1 MLRISPVILFFVLAA
16 CESAQDKV
24 EASIK
29 YFSLTQ
35 FASEVKADLAG
46 DTTRNFEKK
55 VTVNGKYEVTK
66 TNRIEWETDLELLRQ
81 LDINK
86 PSWQLSFS
94 QTETTLPNGQLIR
107 IIATDSMPQVKE
119 VRVVKNKEGK
129 VMEVFA
135 LKHTKNFLYELTQSV
150 HYFTDSLYQIKSS
163 QKIWLLGDKEFFLET
178 KFLR

>member
-1 MLRISPVILFFVLAA
+1 MLKISPVILFFVLAA
-16 CESAQDKV
+16 CENVKDKAA
-24 EASIK
+24 ASNK

-35 FASEVKADLAG
+35 FANEVEADIAR

-55 VTVNGKYEVTK
+55 VTINGKSEVK
-66 TNRIEWETDLELLRQ
+66 NSIKPDWNTDLELLRQ
-81 LDINK
+81 MDINK

-94 QTETTLPNGQLIR
+94 QTETALPNGQLIR
-107 IIATDSMPQVKE
+107 ISASDSMPQVKE
-119 VRVVKNKEGK
+119 VRIVKDKKGK
-129 VMEVFA
+129 VREVFA
-135 LKHTKNFLYELTQSV
+135 IKHTQNLLYELTQSV